1 MSLSHPVRRT
11 RDDLDA
17 EGTAALLVET
27 AADADVALADVVA
40 DLDGELVREGRFVTV
55 VELPEPRVAALCAVE
70 GLARVETTDTL
81 GLAPTDGR
89 DPDPDAGSG
98 SGSGSGPE

>member
-1 MSLSHPVRRT
+1 M
-11 RDDLDA
+11 RDDPDP
-17 EGTAALLVET
+17 EGTASLVVET

-81 GLAPTDGR
+81 GLALTDDR

-98 SGSGSGPE
+98 SGSGPE